1 MAAYKWCGRQFP
13 VNANI
18 VGQEV
23 EKIEKTY
30 GSVTAELLVD
40 TARAVTSPIHDL
52 FEWNDAI
59 AAEGFRKQ
67 QAAKILC
74 ALTIENV
81 QGKEVRAYVNVSQG
95 APDPVRR
102 TGTFINVTDAFS
114 DPNKRAIVLQ
124 VALRE
129 LNELKQKYKELTEL
143 EKIFKAITQVT
154 TSLQNQ
160 LNNTIP

>member
-13 VNANI
+13 VNANV
-18 VGQEV
+18 VGHEIERL
-23 EKIEKTY
+23 EKAY
-30 GSVTAELLVD
+30 GSVTAELLVNE
-40 TARAVTSPIHDL
+40 ARPITSPIHNL

-59 AAEGFRKQ
+59 AAENFRKQ
-67 QAAKILC
+67 QATKVLC

-81 QGKEVRAYVNVSQG
+81 QGREVRAYVNIATG

-143 EKIFKAITQVT
+143 NKIFTAITQVT
-154 TSLQNQ
+154 ALLQNQ
-160 LNNTIP
+160 QNNTTP